1 MDNKWKNRFIEAAKM
16 VGSWSKDPSTKVGAV
31 LVNPETRT
39 IISTGYNGFP
49 RGVGDYGSRL
59 DDREVK
65 YKLVV
70 HAEANAITQAARDG
84 ISTVGSWLFISPLP
98 PCSSCAGLL
107 AQAGITKV
115 LISHEDFKGKNARW
129 VEDYQQNTSTIFKES
144 GIDLEIVYERDES

>member
-1 MDNKWKNRFIEAAKM
+1 M

-49 RGVGDYGSRL
+49 RGVEDYDFRL

-84 ISTVGSWLFISPLP
+84 ISTVNSWLFISPLP

-107 AQAGITKV
+107 AQAGVTKV
-115 LISHEDFKGKNARW
+115 LISYEDFKEKNARW

-144 GIDLEIVYERDES
+144 GIDLEIVHEWDES